1 LKQSLTIVLCAA
13 LVASGCASSGMRTA
27 PAPAAPIVDQQTM
40 RDYVQR
46 LPAGSA
52 VRVEEIDGRS
62 FRGTL
67 MRSTDTAVVVQKNTR
82 IPEPPIEVPLD
93 RVARITLDGGSHG
106 STGRALGIGIA
117 AGVGGVLAFFAILAA
132 TFSD

>member
-1 LKQSLTIVLCAA
+1 
-13 LVASGCASSGMRTA
+13 MRTA

-52 VRVEEIDGRS
+52 VRVEEIAGRS
-62 FRGTL
+62 FRATL
-67 MRSTDTAVVVQKNTR
+67 MPATDTAVVVQKNTR

-106 STGRALGIGIA
+106 SPGRAIGLGVPAGRGGRA
-117 AGVGGVLAFFAILAA
+117 A
-132 TFSD
+132 